1 MSITRWGLPLLAV
14 VCFVRLWLMPL
25 PSSFWVDEMATAFV
39 VEHGAADPS
48 LKVAPQVPQ
57 SIYYPVIRFCAPQPS
72 EVVYRLPSILFM
84 CLALMFVGLLAARLI
99 HPDAWWF
106 AIFACFAQGGIN
118 YEAANARP
126 YAMGICVAAAGLYFL
141 VRWLDTGRLWDAAL
155 FVIFAALLWRV
166 HLIFWP
172 LYLVFA
178 GYALWRAMAPPHT
191 LNPVISRPSGAGPCP
206 AEIKVP
212 LSQIAI
218 AFAIV
223 AFSLIPVAIRA
234 VELNAQAQQHV
245 VIEQPAWMN
254 LVHSFRLP
262 LIAAAAFGAWI
273 WSIFAKQRG
282 QIAIP
287 APAMALILGWWLW
300 HPIALFAFSR
310 ITGNSVF
317 VPRYLAISL
326 PGAALA
332 ATLAAA
338 WFLPARFWKPAAL
351 LMGLGALITSGNW
364 TEIWPSHHNS
374 DWRAA
379 AQAVNRLA
387 LPPSTPIICP
397 SPFVEARSPA
407 WTPDYQMPGFLY
419 APLLVYPVRGN
430 VVLFPFVT
438 SPEAEDYAT
447 ALARGALPAAGRFVI
462 YGANGGAHFW
472 TDWFEKRPELAGW
485 SHRSLGDF
493 KDVDAVL
500 FERK

>member
-1 MSITRWGLPLLAV
+1 VRITRWGLPLLAA
-14 VCFVRLWLMPL
+14 VCIARLWLMQL
-25 PSSFWVDEMATAFV
+25 PSSFWVDEMATVFV
-39 VEHGAADPS
+39 VEHGAGDPS

-57 SIYYPVIRFCAPQPS
+57 SIYYSVIRAVAWGRT
-72 EVVYRLPSILFM
+72 EIAYRLPSILLM
-84 CLALMFVGLLAARLI
+84 GLALMFVGLLVKRLI

-106 AIFACFAQGGIN
+106 AIFACFALRGIN

-141 VRWLDTGRLWDAAL
+141 VRWLDAGRLWDAAL

-172 LYLVFA
+172 FYVVFA
-178 GYALWRAMAPPHT
+178 VYALWQRMAPPHNKWGV
-191 LNPVISRPSGAGPCP
+191 L
-206 AEIKVP
+206 
-212 LSQIAI
+212 I
-218 AFAIV
+218 AFAI
-223 AFSLIPVAIRA
+223 AGISLIPVAMRA
-234 VELNAQAQQHV
+234 IALNSHAQQHV
-245 VIEQPAWMN
+245 VIEQPTWMN
-254 LVHSFRLP
+254 LAHSFHLP

-273 WSIFAKQRG
+273 WSRLAQERERV
-282 QIAIP
+282 AIR
-287 APAMALILGWWLW
+287 ASAIALILAWWLW
-300 HPIALFAFSR
+300 HTVALFAFSR

-317 VPRYLAISL
+317 VPRYLALSL
-326 PGAALA
+326 PGAAVA

-338 WFLPARFWKPAAL
+338 WFLPSRFWKPAAMI
-351 LMGLGALITSGNW
+351 MGLGAIVASGNW
-364 TEIWPSHHNS
+364 TELWPSHHNS

-387 LPPSTPIICP
+387 LPPSTPVICP

-407 WTPDYQMPGFLY
+407 WTPDYEMPGFLY

-438 SPEAEDYAT
+438 SPEAEDYAM
-447 ALARGALPAAGRFVI
+447 ALLQGALPAAGRFVI
-462 YGANGGAHFW
+462 YGANGGVHFW
-472 TDWFEKRPELAGW
+472 RDWFEKRPELAGW

-500 FERK
+500 FEAHP